1 MKLARLAIISTVV
14 SVISLSCSTSKQE
27 QSASRQGQEEALAPP
42 SPLAPNTCRLI
53 GTIVEIDA
61 KLAGT
66 DPKDPCSKA
75 PCFAVVRIDSVVGYG
90 SAFPTSLGV
99 GATMRTRFAH
109 TLAATKDVL
118 PEVSPALPGLHA
130 GSRIKA
136 DVSATTALGSKEPS
150 FTIYAYEVL
159 R

>member
-1 MKLARLAIISTVV
+1 MILARLIVIATFVSIIA
-14 SVISLSCSTSKQE
+14 LSCSASKQE
-27 QSASRQGQEEALAPP
+27 QSASAQGKGKALTPP

-53 GTIVEIDA
+53 GTIVEIEP
-61 KLAGT
+61 KLADA

-109 TLAATKDVL
+109 TLGATKDLL
-118 PEVSPALPGLHA
+118 PEVSPPLPGLHA
-130 GSRIKA
+130 GSRFKA
-136 DVSATTALGSKEPS
+136 DVSATTTLGSKEPS
-150 FTIYAYEVL
+150 FTIYVYEVL